1 MARNRLEKGVN
12 DLATCY
18 PSIAAQW
25 HPTLNAPLTPDNVA
39 AGSSRTVWWCCPEG
53 HEYTERVD
61 RRAID
66 CVNCPY
72 CENRIPASGKDIV
85 KDHTK

>member
-1 MARNRLEKGVN
+1 MAKNRLEKGVN

-39 AGSSRTVWWCCPEG
+39 AGSQKTVWWLCPHG
-53 HEYTERVD
+53 HKYTAKIDEK
-61 RRAID
+61 AIHG
-66 CVNCPY
+66 VPCPF
-72 CENRIPASGKDIV
+72 CKGKL
-85 KDHTK
+85 